1 MGTYVYTVEQ
11 MQALENAA
19 DAAGHSYDEM
29 MEQAAAAVTH
39 VIEEMW
45 PAEETRVLVLAG
57 PGNNGGDGLVAA
69 RNLARLGFS
78 VAALLWKRDR
88 DEQRAGEARDAGVSL
103 LSTDDEEGR
112 QTLKR
117 ALRRADVIID
127 ALLGTGVSRPI
138 EGELAEILVNVRD
151 VCTQAPV
158 DRDVIWTQE
167 HAALSLDDERP
178 ALVAVD
184 VPSGLHSDS
193 GDVDPATVPADV
205 TVTLAG
211 PKRGMLIPDG
221 WDVLGELVVGDIG
234 IPDEVVE
241 EAEKAGEL
249 LTPAT
254 VASLLPKRPLSGH
267 KGTFGKTLVV
277 GGSAN
282 YVGAPALAAE
292 GAGRAGA
299 GLVTLAVPEI
309 VAAVLTAKSELTSMT
324 WLMLPHD
331 LGAIRTEA
339 LKVLSKELDTYDSL
353 VVGMGIGQEEIT
365 QEFVYGL
372 LGLHSSEQPR
382 KAIGFLHGSS
392 EAGIDTDERLPLPPT
407 VLDADAL
414 NALAAYKGSLSG
426 QLDAGHFV
434 FTPHPGE
441 MSRLSRVDLPEVQQR
456 RLELTGEKAQE
467 WQQVIVLKGA
477 FTVIAAPDGRVSVSP
492 FANPVLATAGTGD
505 VLAGVIGGLL
515 AQGLKPYDAARLGVY
530 AHGLAGTL
538 LARNSASNRGAL
550 SSELA
555 PYVRDAL
562 AALA

>member
-11 MQALENAA
+11 MQALEQAS
-19 DAAGHSYDEM
+19 DAAGHSYDAM
-29 MEQAAAAVTH
+29 MERAADAVTH
-39 VIEEMW
+39 VIAEMW
-45 PAEETRVLVLAG
+45 SAGETRVLVLAG

-69 RNLARLGFS
+69 RNLARQEFS
-78 VAALLWKRDR
+78 VAALLWKRER
-88 DEQRAGEARDAGVSL
+88 DERRAREARDAGVSL
-103 LSTDDEEGR
+103 LSTDDAEGR
-112 QTLKR
+112 QTLQR
-117 ALRRADVIID
+117 ALRRADVVID

-138 EGELAEILVNVRD
+138 EGELAEILANLRE
-151 VCTQAPV
+151 VCEQSPD

-167 HAALSLDDERP
+167 HAALSLSEVRP
-178 ALVAVD
+178 AVIAVD

-193 GDVDPATVPADV
+193 GEVDPATVPADV

-234 IPDEVVE
+234 IPDDVVQ
-241 EAEKAGEL
+241 EAQNIGEL

-254 VASLLPKRPLSGH
+254 VAPLIPERPFSGH
-267 KGTFGKTLVV
+267 KGTFGKTLIV

-309 VAAVLTAKSELTSMT
+309 IAAALAAKSELTSMT
-324 WLMLPHD
+324 WLLLPHD

-339 LKVLSKELDTYDSL
+339 LKVLRKELNTYDSL
-353 VVGMGIGQEEIT
+353 VVGMGIGQEEVT
-365 QEFVYGL
+365 QEFVYAL
-372 LGLHSSEQPR
+372 LGLRSPEQPR
-382 KAIGFLHGSS
+382 KAIGFLHGSGGADADS
-392 EAGIDTDERLPLPPT
+392 GERLSLPPT

-414 NALAAYKGSLSG
+414 NALAAYRGDLSG
-426 QLDAGHFV
+426 QLTPGRFV
-434 FTPHPGE
+434 LTPHPGE
-441 MSRLSRVDLPEVQQR
+441 MSRLSRVDVDDVLPR
-456 RLELTGEKAQE
+456 RLEVTREKAQE
-467 WQQVIVLKGA
+467 WQQVVVLKGA
-477 FTVIAAPDGRVSVSP
+477 FTVIAASDGRVSVSP
-492 FANPVLATAGTGD
+492 FANPILATAGTGD
-505 VLAGVIGGLL
+505 VLAGVIGALL
-515 AQGLKPYDAARLGVY
+515 AQGLEPYDAARLGVY
-530 AHGLAGTL
+530 VHGLAGTL
-538 LARNSASNRGAL
+538 LARNAAANRGAL